1 MAIEEPPQ
9 RSLLRL
15 NPHASFTLI
24 ARNFP
29 AVGFWLSSRLDS
41 EGLSLGTMIA
51 HTMVVLVSQVVT
63 AVTSTRDIG
72 HGEVAGAALDC
83 GVI

>member
-1 MAIEEPPQ
+1 MGQAIVSQ
-9 RSLLRL
+9 RESSL
-15 NPHASFTLI
+15 AEG
-24 ARNFP
+24 NFP
-29 AVGFWLSSRLDS
+29 EIGFWLSSRLDS

-51 HTMVVLVSQVVT
+51 HTMVVLVSQAVT

-72 HGEVAGAALDC
+72 HGEVAGAALDY